1 MLPDSNVNEPL
12 SNGFVEFK
20 NQEGIIEKGSYKGGL
35 KNGLWT
41 AFDGKVKKYEDYAED
56 YPCSYTLKRETKEEY
71 IERKYKEA
79 NDDEVKGVIKANLKS
94 LATMVENKLSAGM
107 DIISEQ
113 TEISILNSYMPSVLS
128 EEQTRAA
135 IKEVVDT
142 VGFTSMKDMGK
153 VMASLSA
160 KFGDTIDKALSSK
173 ILKEYL

>member
-1 MLPDSNVNEPL
+1 MSLLTQINKDRMTAKKSGESFISNVL
-12 SNGFVEFK
+12 
-20 NQEGIIEKGSYKGGL
+20 
-35 KNGLWT
+35 T
-41 AFDGKVKKYEDYAED
+41 
-56 YPCSYTLKRETKEEY
+56 TLKGE

-153 VMASLSA
+153 VMGSLSA